1 MRGMIVMALASL
13 AVPVAF
19 LSPFLG
25 LLAYCWLSYMRPQ
38 DMAWGVG
45 HITFGMYTAVAL
57 ILGLVVRLKADV
69 FRFNRVTIAM
79 LALWAHWCITTAT
92 AFDTDT
98 AADGL
103 VKISSIFLIGLVAT
117 GLCTTRSKVKW
128 FAIAI
133 AGSLAFHGT
142 KKGLVGVLSGGARDL
157 NAIGGMMSGNNENGV
172 ALNVALPFL
181 IVWAMEETR
190 RWRRAALWASAA
202 LTAVAIICTYSRG
215 SFLALAVSIGVLAW
229 RSRSRLLAFGLVL
242 PTAAGLFLMFA
253 PDAFLDRVSGIDT
266 AASTDLSAIY
276 RLKAWGLAWDIGTL
290 HPLTGI
296 GAKNFAEQSYQFMRP
311 VGMPHMEIHS
321 TYFEFIASF
330 GFLGLGLYLV
340 FLACAFSLTNK
351 VIREVKDRGDARL
364 VTHANLATAVQAAL
378 ASYVVSSAF
387 GSLAHFDLPYHVA
400 ILGACIATAMK
411 DDIRI
416 FHAEDTERAVA
427 RVTELAATPAAQPDA
442 GTAAERSGAE
452 HPSFAARYAAVAAS
466 MPGQSDASPVAPPA
480 KPGLIATPPA
490 ALEQPNG
497 SRRAPRAGGD
507 DIAAAM
513 AAKVRPVLRHTSPG
527 NGGGDVVAEESTL
540 ELEDLFIDPNG
551 TVCGAPAAQ
560 RERGIDSERSD
571 SQTWL
576 GLERHAR
583 VVRAKPPESAVA
595 EGRPYL
601 SPVELRKLAAARPNR
616 DRLPPARPAQ
626 R

>member
-128 FAIAI
+128 FAFAI

-296 GAKNFAEQSYQFMRP
+296 GAKNFAEQSYEFMRP

-330 GFLGLGLYLV
+330 GFVGLALYLV
-340 FLACAFSLTNK
+340 FLGCAFSATNK
-351 VIREVKDRGDARL
+351 VIRGVKERGDARL
-364 VTHANLATAVQAAL
+364 RTHANLATAVQAAL

-400 ILGACIATAMK
+400 ILGACIGTAMK
-411 DDIRI
+411 DDIRV
-416 FHAEDTERAVA
+416 FHAEDTDRAIA
-427 RVTELAATPAAQPDA
+427 RVTELAARPVPAADA
-442 GTAAERSGAE
+442 ECSGTE
-452 HPSFAARYAAVAAS
+452 HPSFAARYAAVAAA
-466 MPGQSDASPVAPPA
+466 MPGTHAEAAAPTAAERPAGAAGARDVAV
-480 KPGLIATPPA
+480 
-490 ALEQPNG
+490 EQPNG
-497 SRRAPRAGGD
+497 SRRTQRTGGD

-513 AAKVRPVLRHTSPG
+513 AAKVRPVLRHTTPG
-527 NGGGDVVAEESTL
+527 NRGGDVVAEESTL

-551 TVCGAPAAQ
+551 TVCAYAATP
-560 RERGIDSERSD
+560 RERGIDAERSD

-583 VVRAKPPESAVA
+583 VVRAEVPAPAVA
-595 EGRPYL
+595 EGAPYL
-601 SPVELRKLAAARPNR
+601 SPIELRKLAAGRPTR
-616 DRLPPARPAQ
+616 GRVPPARPAQ

>member
-45 HITFGMYTAVAL
+45 HITFGMYTAIAL

-98 AADGL
+98 AVDGL

-181 IVWAMEETR
+181 IMWAMEETR
-190 RWRRAALWASAA
+190 RWRRAALWTSAA

-296 GAKNFAEQSYQFMRP
+296 GAKNFAEQSYEFMRP

-330 GFLGLGLYLV
+330 GFVGLGLYLV
-340 FLACAFSLTNK
+340 FMACAFSATSK
-351 VIREVKDRGDARL
+351 VIRDVKERGDSRL
-364 VTHANLATAVQAAL
+364 LTHANMATAVQAAL
-378 ASYVVSSAF
+378 ASYIVSSAF

-400 ILGACIATAMK
+400 ILGACIGTAMQ
-411 DDIRI
+411 DDIRV
-416 FHAEDTERAVA
+416 FHAEDTDRAIA
-427 RVTELAATPAAQPDA
+427 RVTELAANPAPASATEMSP
-442 GTAAERSGAE
+442 AE
-452 HPSFAARYAAVAAS
+452 HPSFAARYAAVAAT
-466 MPGQSDASPVAPPA
+466 MPSVPSVPTVAPTASPKV
-480 KPGLIATPPA
+480 PA
-490 ALEQPNG
+490 ATNVAVEQTNG
-497 SRRAPRAGGD
+497 SRRASRSGGD
-507 DIAAAM
+507 EIAAAM
-513 AAKVRPVLRHTSPG
+513 AAKVRPVLRHTAPG
-527 NGGGDVVAEESTL
+527 NRGGDVVAEESTL
-540 ELEDLFIDPNG
+540 ELEDMFIDPNG
-551 TVCGAPAAQ
+551 TVCASPSASKP
-560 RERGIDSERSD
+560 RERGIDADRSD
-571 SQTWL
+571 SQTWF

-583 VVRAKPPESAVA
+583 VVRAKAPAQPVA
-595 EGRPYL
+595 EGQPYL
-601 SPVELRKLAAARPNR
+601 SPIELRRLAAARPSR
-616 DRLPPARPAQ
+616 DRVPPARPAQ